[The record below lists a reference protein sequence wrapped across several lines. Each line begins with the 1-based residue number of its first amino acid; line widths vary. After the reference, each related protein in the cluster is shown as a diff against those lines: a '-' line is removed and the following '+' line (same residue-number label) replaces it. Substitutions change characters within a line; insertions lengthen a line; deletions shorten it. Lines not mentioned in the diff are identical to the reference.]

1 MQTLRLAVERAPEN
15 SMAHAMLGYGL
26 FRLADYQA
34 TAMPPAI
41 DTFVHCNLGQ
51 PFVFSGIALELLQ
64 GRALQYNSAPFDE
77 LAIGQL
83 VLYFPNV
90 ALIAQLY

>member
-1 MQTLRLAVERAPEN
+1 MFEHLRNSDNATLAVPQLLDKAAGFFMGWLDGRRGRADAPARGGARAGK
-15 SMAHAMLGYGL
+15 SMAHATLGYGL

-51 PFVFSGIALELLQ
+51 PFRI
-64 GRALQYNSAPFDE
+64 
-77 LAIGQL
+77 
-83 VLYFPNV
+83 
-90 ALIAQLY
+90 